1 MIFIGRLYKITIM
14 KSAKEEIEEIKKY
27 ISDRLQEPAIA
38 RKTIQKITKEISDL
52 RYMPRKYKLLKKNK
66 NIEIHRM
73 SVKNYVIIY
82 QVDIKIKTVYILHIF
97 NSKRNYLKL
106 I

>member
-1 MIFIGRLYKITIM
+1 MILIGKLYKIIIM
-14 KSAKEEIEEIKKY
+14 KTAKEEMEEIKIY

-38 RKTIQKITKEISDL
+38 RKTIQRITKEISDL
-52 RYMPRKYKLLKKNK
+52 RYMPRKYKLLRKNK
-66 NIEIHRM
+66 NIEIHKM

-82 QVDIKIKTVYILHIF
+82 QINIKIKTVYILHIF